1 MNLFEIL
8 LFVHITSVVV
18 WVGGSILL
26 QIVGARFAAANDAV
40 ASAAF
45 GQHTADVGTKIFMP
59 ASILVLASGIW
70 MVADRGIPWEEPFVV
85 YGIVAIVVTTI
96 VGAGFLGPQA
106 AKLAT
111 LVQEKGPAA
120 PEVGAATKKF
130 LMIAR
135 IDTLVLLSAIF
146 MMAVQP

>member
-1 MNLFEIL
+1 MNLYEIL

-18 WVGGSILL
+18 WVGGSIAL
-26 QIVGARFAAANDAV
+26 QVVGGRFAAAKDPV
-40 ASAAF
+40 ASAAY

-70 MVADRGIPWEEPFVV
+70 MVADAGIPWEEPFVV
-85 YGIVAIVVTTI
+85 YGIVAIVVTTV
-96 VGAGFLGPQA
+96 VGAAFLGPQA

-120 PEVGAATKKF
+120 PEVDAATKKF
-130 LMIAR
+130 LTVAR
-135 IDTLVLLSAIF
+135 IDTVILLSAIF
-146 MMAVQP
+146 MMAVKP

>member
-1 MNLFEIL
+1 MDLFEIL

-26 QIVGARFAAANDAV
+26 QVVGGRFAAANDAV
-40 ASAAF
+40 ASAAY
-45 GQHTADVGTKIFMP
+45 GQHTADVGTKVFMP

-70 MVADRGIPWEEPFVV
+70 MVADAGIPWEEPFVV
-85 YGIVAIVVTTI
+85 YGIVAVVVTTV
-96 VGAGFLGPQA
+96 VGAAVLGPQA

-120 PEVGAATKKF
+120 PEIKAATQRF

-146 MMAVQP
+146 MMTVKP